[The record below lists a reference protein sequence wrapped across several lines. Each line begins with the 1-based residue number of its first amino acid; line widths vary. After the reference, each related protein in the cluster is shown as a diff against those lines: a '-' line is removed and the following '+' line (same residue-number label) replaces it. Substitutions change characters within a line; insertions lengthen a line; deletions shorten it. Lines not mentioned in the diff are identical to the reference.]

1 MKKSV
6 KIVGVLAGVGL
17 AVCGILGLVK
27 KDKDEDDYVLDGE
40 YETVDEQAEDD
51 DEDTDE

>member
-6 KIVGVLAGVGL
+6 KIVGVLAGIGL
-17 AVCGILGLVK
+17 AACGVLGLVK
-27 KDKDEDDYVLDGE
+27 GNKNEDDYVPDDN